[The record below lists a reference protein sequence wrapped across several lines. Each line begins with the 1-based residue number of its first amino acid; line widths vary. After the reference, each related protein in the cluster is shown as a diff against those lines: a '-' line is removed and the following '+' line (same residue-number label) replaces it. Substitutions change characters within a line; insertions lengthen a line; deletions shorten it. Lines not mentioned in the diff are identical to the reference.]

1 MTPLTTDAQF
11 ESWGWRVPFLA
22 SLILVGLGLWIRLH
36 LEETPEFERE
46 AVESEPE
53 ERAPISTLFRTQ
65 WRSMVLVGGL
75 VAAPLALS
83 HLYQV
88 DALSY
93 LKDRGYDATV
103 GSFGLIIA
111 GVTVMIVAPLAGI
124 ASDKFGRRRVLM
136 TGAGF
141 AIAFAFPFFWLV
153 NTDQP
158 LWAMAALAIAQ
169 GGSVGIAFEIG
180 RAHV

>member
-1 MTPLTTDAQF
+1 MRISDWSSDVCSSDL
-11 ESWGWRVPFLA
+11 SWGWRVPFLA

-46 AVESEPE
+46 AEESEPE

-88 DALSY
+88 YALPY
-93 LKDRGYDATV
+93 LKDRGYDATR
-103 GSFGLIIA
+103 SEE
-111 GVTVMIVAPLAGI
+111 
-124 ASDKFGRRRVLM
+124 RRDGKECVSTCRYRWS
-136 TGAGF
+136 
-141 AIAFAFPFFWLV
+141 P
-153 NTDQP
+153 
-158 LWAMAALAIAQ
+158 
-169 GGSVGIAFEIG
+169 
-180 RAHV
+180 